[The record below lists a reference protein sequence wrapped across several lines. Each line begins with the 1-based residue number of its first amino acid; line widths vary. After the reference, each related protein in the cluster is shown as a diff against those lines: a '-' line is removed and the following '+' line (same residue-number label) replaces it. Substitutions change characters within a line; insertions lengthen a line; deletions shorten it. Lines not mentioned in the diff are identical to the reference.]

1 MSVERLRVVVIIG
14 SIRRGRFGPTA
25 AGWFAAHASER
36 DDVEVDVVDLAEAW
50 LPEVLPDVRARLPT
64 PQPVRDL
71 APWLAAADAFVVV
84 TPEYN
89 HGFPGALK
97 NAIDWFREEWRAKP
111 VAFVCYGGPAG
122 GLRAVEQL
130 RLVFTAVGAVPIR
143 ETVSLRDHRDRF
155 DSAGRP
161 LDRGT
166 TNAAATALLGQLTWW
181 AALLRDN
188 RAGPPPDTRCDVPP
202 DNHPLPRGP
211 HR

>member
-1 MSVERLRVVVIIG
+1 MSAERLHVVVIIG
-14 SIRRGRFGPTA
+14 SIRQGRFGPTA

-50 LPEVLPDVRARLPT
+50 LPEVLPDERACLPT

-89 HGFPGALK
+89 HGFPGSLK
-97 NAIDWFREEWRAKP
+97 NAIDWFREEWQTKP

-130 RLVFTAVGAVPIR
+130 RQVFTAVGAVPIR
-143 ETVSLRDHRDRF
+143 ETVSLRNHRDRF
-155 DSAGRP
+155 DPAGRP

-166 TNAAATALLGQLTWW
+166 TNAAATALLDQLTWW
-181 AALLRDN
+181 AAVLRDH
-188 RAGPPPDTRCDVPP
+188 RPGPPTANRCDVTP
-202 DNHPLPRGP
+202 DNDPFSRG
-211 HR
+211 HRR

>member
-1 MSVERLRVVVIIG
+1 MSEEPLRVVVIIG

-25 AGWFAAHASER
+25 AGWFAAQACER

-50 LPEVLPDVRARLPT
+50 LPEVLPDDRAGLPT

-89 HGFPGALK
+89 HGYPGSLK

-111 VAFVCYGGPAG
+111 VGFVCYGGPAG

-130 RLVFTAVGAVPIR
+130 RQVFVAVGAVPIC
-143 ETVSLRDHRDRF
+143 EALSLPDRQDRF
-155 DSAGRP
+155 DLA
-161 LDRGT
+161 T
-166 TNAAATALLGQLTWW
+166 TKAAATALIDQLTWW
-181 AALLRDN
+181 AAVLR
-188 RAGPPPDTRCDVPP
+188 
-202 DNHPLPRGP
+202 NHRVGTPFGGRS
-211 HR
+211 

>member
-1 MSVERLRVVVIIG
+1 MSEDRLRVVVIIG

-25 AGWFAAHASER
+25 ACWFAAQASER

-50 LPEVLPDVRARLPT
+50 LPEVLPDERACLPT

-89 HGFPGALK
+89 HGYPGSLK
-97 NAIDWFREEWRAKP
+97 NAIDWFRDEWQAKP
-111 VAFVCYGGPAG
+111 VAFVSYGGPAG

-130 RLVFTAVGAVPIR
+130 RQVFTAVGAVPIHA
-143 ETVSLRDHRDRF
+143 TVSLHDHRVRF
-155 DSAGRP
+155 DSAGCP
-161 LDRGT
+161 LDRDT
-166 TNAAATALLGQLTWW
+166 TNAAATALLDQLTWW
-181 AALLRDN
+181 AALLRYS
-188 RAGPPPDTRCDVPP
+188 RSGPPAATRCDPASDHDP
-202 DNHPLPRGP
+202 AIRGR

>member
-1 MSVERLRVVVIIG
+1 MNVQRLRVVVIIG

-25 AGWFAAHASER
+25 AGWFAARASER
-36 DDVEVDVVDLAEAW
+36 PDVEVDVVDLAEAW

-84 TPEYN
+84 TPEHN

-97 NAIDWFREEWRAKP
+97 NAIDWFGEEWRAKP

-130 RLVFTAVGAVPIR
+130 RQVFTAVGAVPIR

-155 DSAGRP
+155 DPAGRP
-161 LDRGT
+161 LDPGT
-166 TNAAATALLGQLTWW
+166 TDAAATALLDQLTWW

-188 RAGPPPDTRCDVPP
+188 RPARPPDTRCDVAP
-202 DNHPLPRGP
+202 DHPLPRGL
-211 HR
+211 RR